1 MLRVAIISTFLAFSG
16 AAQAQNFGEP
26 ATGEILPG
34 WRESDGQHMAG
45 LSIQLAKGW
54 KTYWRAPG
62 EGGIPPQFNWSGSA
76 NVAAVDVRYPVPKV
90 MEQNGLQSIGYD
102 QDVVFALIVRP
113 RRADQPVELRGEIE
127 LGVCEDICIPMIL
140 DVRGTLPATGAPD
153 AAIAASLE
161 NQPKRAGAFSCEI
174 EPIADGLRMRVITPM
189 PNMRPEIAV
198 VEPGET
204 GVWTSPSVLK
214 RSGNNLVAEVEM
226 VPPSAAPFALARS
239 DVRLTIIGGGRAV
252 EMNGCR

>member
-1 MLRVAIISTFLAFSG
+1 MLRAIVTTAFLALSG
-16 AAQAQNFGEP
+16 AAQAQSFGEP
-26 ATGEILPG
+26 ATGDILPG
-34 WRESDGQHMAG
+34 WREANGQHMAG
-45 LSIQLAKGW
+45 LSIQLAPGW

-62 EGGIPPQFNWSGSA
+62 EGGIPPQFNWSGSR
-76 NVAAVDVRYPVPKV
+76 NVAAVNVRFPVPKV

-113 RRADQPVELRGEIE
+113 QNTNQPIELRGEIE

-140 DVRGTLPATGAPD
+140 NVRGTLPAKGAHD
-153 AAIAASLE
+153 TAIAQSLE
-161 NQPKRAGAFSCEI
+161 NQPRRAGAFSCEI
-174 EPIADGLRMRVITPM
+174 EPIADGLRMRATTPM

-198 VEPGET
+198 VEPGEP

-214 RSGNNLVAEVEM
+214 RSGGNLVAEVEM
-226 VPPSAAPFALARS
+226 VPSSAAPFALARS

-252 EMNGCR
+252 ELNGCR